1 MQFTVAVKQEP
12 EPDHMTAREAEA
24 EEGQLK
30 GSFDNLLRFFLKL
43 DLKTGTKNVA
53 LFQW

>member
-1 MQFTVAVKQEP
+1 MQFPAAVKQEP
-12 EPDHMTAREAEA
+12 EHDLMTARQAEA
-24 EEGQLK
+24 EDGHLK
-30 GSFDNLLRFFLKL
+30 ATFDNLLRFFLKL